1 MHCGRYLLG
10 YWPNLELILYVMG
23 ILVLLTL
30 QEEFDLVISST
41 RSWTRSLI
49 MNYIR

>member
-41 RSWTRSLI
+41 RSWTQV
-49 MNYIR
+49 